1 MVWLYRSP
9 IPAGRKGVFYSF
21 NDFYLPSH
29 SLEEGGRGSAPCDYD
44 VFKNKLNFERENT
57 TLCNLC
63 TVQAVLESGIPID
76 RIGGVSIGA
85 FMGAL
90 WCQERDI
97 GQVHFSSWFII
108 LNKFFYMR

>member
-1 MVWLYRSP
+1 
-9 IPAGRKGVFYSF
+9 
-21 NDFYLPSH
+21 
-29 SLEEGGRGSAPCDYD
+29 
-44 VFKNKLNFERENT
+44 
-57 TLCNLC
+57 
-63 TVQAVLESGIPID
+63 LESGIPID

-108 LNKFFYMR
+108 INKFFLYAVMVFTIFCCLVVEKIKLKVLACSFEIT